1 MISAW
6 EKWRLRYLPS
16 LTLKSMCQHNTW
28 IRCVRL
34 FQLEAGQWNASIC
47 FIVGCRSSV
56 LMILYFSKKGKSLVC
71 EGAWEIGSLAGV
83 DQTVVGFTCYGIF
96 LPNSSSQ
103 EHSKAYEP
111 RAWQQQWRV
120 MGWHG
125 NPRIPRG
132 GFTRCYMG
140 AVALGFSRFTVLSPS
155 AGLWQTSSV
164 GYHPHLGGLCSFLCP
179 YRLVLCMSKDE
190 EKNRT

>member
-1 MISAW
+1 MDLVCAAIPAGGWAVECFHLLHSW
-6 EKWRLRYLPS
+6 LQILSVNDP
-16 LTLKSMCQHNTW
+16 L
-28 IRCVRL
+28 L
-34 FQLEAGQWNASIC
+34 FKA
-47 FIVGCRSSV
+47 
-56 LMILYFSKKGKSLVC
+56 KKGKSLVC
-71 EGAWEIGSLAGV
+71 EGAWEMGSLAGV
-83 DQTVVGFTCYGIF
+83 GQTVVGFRCYGIF

-103 EHSKAYEP
+103 EHSKACGP
-111 RAWQQQWRV
+111 QAWQQQWRM

-125 NPRIPRG
+125 NPGIPRG
-132 GFTRCYMG
+132 GFTHCYMG
-140 AVALGFSRFTVLSPS
+140 AVALGFSRCTVLSPS